1 MLALVNIERE
11 KENLSPL
18 ALDEKLN
25 EIAKD
30 KVNLL
35 IKEGKL
41 NHLAG
46 GYKSLGEFLRTYD
59 VEFLMAGENIA
70 RKTRTNEETMNLWL
84 NSKGHRANI
93 LNKSFTNIGL
103 NHLAGGYKSLGEFL
117 RTYDVEFLMAGE
129 NIARKTR
136 TNEETMNLWLNS
148 KGHRAN
154 ILNKSFTNI
163 GIAKGND
170 ENGDIYWV
178 QIFIKTK

>member
-1 MLALVNIERE
+1 MRKIFKLLSIGILSLFIFSVSFSTEDYQKDMLALVNIERE

-93 LNKSFTNIGL
+93 LNKSFTNIG
-103 NHLAGGYKSLGEFL
+103 
-117 RTYDVEFLMAGE
+117 
-129 NIARKTR
+129 
-136 TNEETMNLWLNS
+136 
-148 KGHRAN
+148 
-154 ILNKSFTNI
+154 
-163 GIAKGND
+163 IAKGSD

-178 QIFIKTK
+178 QIFIKNK